1 MAGGGE
7 LLWVRA
13 GLGLHEWSVEEYG
26 RLLET
31 GGGKER
37 MMRYFLVRILGCKIA
52 GYCISCLRHVSAQT
66 YIAQPSRRLNF

>member
-1 MAGGGE
+1 MFLGAMRWRVVMSS
-7 LLWVRA
+7 WVRV

-52 GYCISCLRHVSAQT
+52 GYCNSCLRHVSA
-66 YIAQPSRRLNF
+66 